1 MGPTPYVT
9 AYVFVYELEG
19 MIMAYFLYIW
29 SLPLHR
35 RYLLWIFA
43 LQRSKWERLLAGN
56 EILLFFITFESVIF
70 GLIHVVM
77 FNIAVQKISM
87 ENANKIP
94 WVKKYLVCLINV
106 VFTYEKDINKIL
118 YYLKIMKYFAYT
130 NVIVTYQIIEVQIK
144 NLRMR

>member
-19 MIMAYFLYIW
+19 MIMAYFLYSW
-29 SLPLHR
+29 SLPLQ

-130 NVIVTYQIIEVQIK
+130 IQSSLLRIK
-144 NLRMR
+144 

>member
-19 MIMAYFLYIW
+19 MIMAYFLYSW

-77 FNIAVQKISM
+77 FNIAVIQKISM

-94 WVKKYLVCLINV
+94 
-106 VFTYEKDINKIL
+106 
-118 YYLKIMKYFAYT
+118 
-130 NVIVTYQIIEVQIK
+130 
-144 NLRMR
+144 